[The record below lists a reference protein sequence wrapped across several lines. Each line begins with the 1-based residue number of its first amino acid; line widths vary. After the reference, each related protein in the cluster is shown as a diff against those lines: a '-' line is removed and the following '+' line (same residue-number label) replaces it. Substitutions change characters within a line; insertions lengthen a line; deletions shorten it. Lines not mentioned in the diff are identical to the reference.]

1 MSEEIKKNE
10 NWGRIVTAEDGSK
23 SIEYAPL
30 TIGDVFRPS
39 DEIYAADGWK
49 RVNKDI
55 PLIEKGMRRS
65 SLDLSEDETTI
76 FYVAVD
82 KPEVDETVWP
92 EEPYRVISDTW
103 EETAD
108 SFVRHVVAKHI
119 VDEMPDTPTEEGFHW
134 EAVGEEETDDA
145 IIIKYEQVA
154 DPPVP
159 PPPPVIYSKLYLE
172 IALAKRGLLDKFDA
186 WLNAAEIPLDAEG
199 ATMPAKRLYDRAN
212 DLASDNPLFST
223 VLASVQAALDVDD
236 ATRDAILAEGEA
248 RS

>member
-10 NWGRIVTAEDGSK
+10 KWGRIVIDDEGKK

-30 TIGDVFRPS
+30 TIGDVFRPG
-39 DEIYAADGWK
+39 DEILRAEGYK
-49 RVNKDI
+49 LVNKDI
-55 PLIEKGMRRS
+55 PPVAEGMRRS
-65 SLDLSEDETTI
+65 SIDLSEDEQTI
-76 FYVAVD
+76 FHVAVD

-103 EETAD
+103 EETED

-145 IIIKYEQVA
+145 IIIKYEQVQ

-159 PPPPVIYSKLYLE
+159 PPPPTIYSKLYLE
-172 IALAKRGLLDKFDA
+172 IALARRGLLDKFDA
-186 WLNAAEIPLDAEG
+186 WLNSAEIPLDPEG
-199 ATMPAKRLYDRAN
+199 STMSAKRLYDRAN
-212 DLASDNPLFST
+212 ELASDNALFST
-223 VLASVQAALDVDD
+223 VLASVQAALEVDD